1 VQGNLDPTIL
11 LAGRDVALSRARDI
25 LDRVGG
31 RPGHIFN
38 CGHGLHPDT
47 DADVLR
53 AVVDFVHEY
62 TS

>member
-1 VQGNLDPTIL
+1 MDPIML
-11 LAGRDVALSRARDI
+11 LGGRETAIAGARDV

-38 CGHGLHPDT
+38 CGHGLHPST
-47 DADVLR
+47 DPDVLR

-62 TS
+62 TA

>member
-1 VQGNLDPTIL
+1 M
-11 LAGRDVALSRARDI
+11 
-25 LDRVGG
+25 GG

-47 DADVLR
+47 EPEVLR

-62 TS
+62 TA